1 MPKVCAI
8 CISKPNSEV
17 FLYNDENKN
26 VCTHSYCNCCIAKWA
41 EKETTCPQ
49 CKRIFSSYG
58 TSEKRLYVK
67 RKFQRKKQFMF
78 RVATRRQSKTVKKI
92 IAQGNS
98 LLYFLLTQEKAR
110 RYFMELIEMK
120 NNTAI
125 KFLKGHI
132 MPCITKTNS
141 YYQKKYQCSMVVDFP
156 VFYKMAIHCMK
167 SANVP

>member
-125 KFLKGHI
+125 KFLKGHYALRNKNKLI
-132 MPCITKTNS
+132 LQKNTN
-141 YYQKKYQCSMVVDFP
+141 VVWLLTS
-156 VFYKMAIHCMK
+156 VFYKMEIHCMK